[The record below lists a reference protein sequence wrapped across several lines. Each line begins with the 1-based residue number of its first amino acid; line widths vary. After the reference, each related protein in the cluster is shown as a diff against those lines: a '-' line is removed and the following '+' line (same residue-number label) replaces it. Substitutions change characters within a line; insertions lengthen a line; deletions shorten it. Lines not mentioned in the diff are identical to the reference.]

1 MSPSGKNSLS
11 FRLKSPATIATI
23 AAVLSFVGFVESFCT
38 RSGSPTE
45 TSTATR
51 MLPSDSRRRR
61 CRYFAPVTEPRIIAA
76 GNTMAVAVGITAVLL
91 ALDTAAMAL
100 RMPKMGQINMA

>member
-23 AAVLSFVGFVESFCT
+23 AAALSFVGFVESFCT
-38 RSGSPTE
+38 RSGSPIE

-61 CRYFAPVTEPRIIAA
+61 CRCFAPVTEPRIIAA
-76 GNTMAVAVGITAVLL
+76 GNTIAVAVGITVALL

-100 RMPKMGQINMA
+100 RMPKMGQN

>member
-11 FRLKSPATIATI
+11 FRLKSPATITTIATI
-23 AAVLSFVGFVESFCT
+23 AAALSFVGFVESFYT

-61 CRYFAPVTEPRIIAA
+61 CRCFAPVTEPRFIAA
-76 GNTMAVAVGITAVLL
+76 GNTIAVAVGITVV
-91 ALDTAAMAL
+91 
-100 RMPKMGQINMA
+100 